1 MTFLSILCALLIE
14 QLKPLRA
21 DNPIYAEIKRFAMR
35 IEAWFNAGQVSHGR
49 LGWFL
54 MMAVLMVPT
63 AVDLLASSCIT
74 ASCSPRSPGTS
85 LIVYLTLGFRHYSHY
100 FTSIQFALNAGDEAT
115 ARTLLAEW
123 TKADTVGMDAAE
135 IARIAVEKSLVT
147 THRNVFGVFFW
158 FLMPLGPACA
168 VMYRV
173 SEYLARA
180 WNEPD
185 HMRNEAFGQFAA
197 RAFYWIDWIPVRLT
211 AIAFAVVGN
220 FEDAIYAWRN
230 FASRWTDEAKG
241 IILAAGGG
249 AMGVRL
255 GTPAKT
261 PHASCRPM
269 RRRSTCPPAR
279 TTCSPATSRACARC
293 KARSAWYGAR
303 CCYGCCCCC
312 CCPARS
318 CSAEPD
324 GNRHSRRSSCRFDRA
339 GTRGLVRRSSIRYN
353 SRVVLIHAFVSEAA
367 LWPTHRK
374 PGKAPTN
381 SSFLA

>member
-21 DNPIYAEIKRFAMR
+21 DNQVYAAIKRFAMR
-35 IEAWFNAGQVSHGR
+35 IEGWFNAGDASHGR
-49 LGWFL
+49 MGWIL
-54 MMAVLMVPT
+54 MMAALMLPT
-63 AVDLLASSCIT
+63 ALVYAVLLRYSVFGAF
-74 ASCSPRSPGTS
+74 AWNV

-100 FTSIQFALNAGDEAT
+100 FTSIQLALNAGDEAA
-115 ARTLLAEW
+115 ARALLAEW
-123 TKADTVGMDAAE
+123 TRLDTVGMDSTE
-135 IARIAVEKSLVT
+135 IARVAVEKSLVT

-173 SEYLARA
+173 AEYLARA

-230 FASRWTDEAKG
+230 FADRWTDESRG

-255 GTPAKT
+255 GTPNENAPQLLPADAAVVDLT
-261 PHASCRPM
+261 DSEAEVLPGLDPSVRALQ
-269 RRRSTCPPAR
+269 STV
-279 TTCSPATSRACARC
+279 
-293 KARSAWYGAR
+293 
-303 CCYGCCCCC
+303 
-312 CCPARS
+312 
-318 CSAEPD
+318 
-324 GNRHSRRSSCRFDRA
+324 
-339 GTRGLVRRSSIRYN
+339 GLVWRALLLWMLLLLLLSSA
-353 SRVVLIHAFVSEAA
+353 VWL
-367 LWPTHRK
+367 
-374 PGKAPTN
+374 G
-381 SSFLA
+381 

>member
-1 MTFLSILCALLIE
+1 MTFFSILCALLIE

-21 DNPIYAEIKRFAMR
+21 DNQIYAEIKRFAMR
-35 IEAWFNAGQVSHGR
+35 IEGWFNAGQVSHGR

-54 MMAVLMVPT
+54 VIGGLMLPTVLVYWVLQHYNLVF
-63 AVDLLASSCIT
+63 AAFAWNV
-74 ASCSPRSPGTS
+74 

-100 FTSIQFALNAGDEAT
+100 FTSIQFALNAGDDAT
-115 ARTLLAEW
+115 ARALLAEW
-123 TKADTVGMDAAE
+123 TRVDTVSMDATE
-135 IARIAVEKSLVT
+135 VARLAVEKSLVT

-230 FASRWTDEAKG
+230 FAHRWADESRG

-255 GTPAKT
+255 GTPLETAARVVMPDAAT
-261 PHASCRPM
+261 VDLSDSEAEVLPGEEPNV
-269 RRRSTCPPAR
+269 RSLQSTV
-279 TTCSPATSRACARC
+279 
-293 KARSAWYGAR
+293 
-303 CCYGCCCCC
+303 
-312 CCPARS
+312 
-318 CSAEPD
+318 
-324 GNRHSRRSSCRFDRA
+324 
-339 GTRGLVRRSSIRYN
+339 GLVWRALLLWMLLLLLLSGA
-353 SRVVLIHAFVSEAA
+353 VL
-367 LWPTHRK
+367 L
-374 PGKAPTN
+374 G
-381 SSFLA
+381 

>member
-1 MTFLSILCALLIE
+1 MTFFSILCALLIE

-21 DNPIYAEIKRFAMR
+21 DNQIYAEIKRFAMR
-35 IEAWFNAGQVSHGR
+35 IEGWFNAGHASHGR

-54 MMAVLMVPT
+54 MMAVLMLPT
-63 AVDLLASSCIT
+63 AVIYGALLYYRVVFA
-74 ASCSPRSPGTS
+74 AFAWNV

-123 TKADTVGMDAAE
+123 ARIDTVGMDATE
-135 IARIAVEKSLVT
+135 IARIAVEKSLIT

-185 HMRNEAFGQFAA
+185 HMRNEAFGEFAA
-197 RAFYWIDWIPVRLT
+197 RAFYWIDWVPVRLT

-220 FEDAIYAWRN
+220 FEDSIYAWRN
-230 FASRWTDEAKG
+230 FASRWTDESKG

-255 GTPAKT
+255 G
-261 PHASCRPM
+261 
-269 RRRSTCPPAR
+269 
-279 TTCSPATSRACARC
+279 SPAENAPRVLPADAAAVDLSASEDDMLPGDEPNVRALQ
-293 KARSAWYGAR
+293 S
-303 CCYGCCCCC
+303 
-312 CCPARS
+312 
-318 CSAEPD
+318 
-324 GNRHSRRSSCRFDRA
+324 
-339 GTRGLVRRSSIRYN
+339 TVGLVWRALLLWMLLLLLLSGA
-353 SRVVLIHAFVSEAA
+353 VL
-367 LWPTHRK
+367 L
-374 PGKAPTN
+374 G
-381 SSFLA
+381 

>member
-1 MTFLSILCALLIE
+1 MTFFSILCALLIE

-21 DNPIYAEIKRFAMR
+21 DNLIYAEIKALAMR
-35 IEAWFNAGQVSHGR
+35 MEGWFNAGDRSHGR
-49 LGWFL
+49 MGWFL
-54 MMAVLMVPT
+54 MMAVLMVP
-63 AVDLLASSCIT
+63 AGLVYWILMHYGLGWA
-74 ASCSPRSPGTS
+74 AFAWNV

-100 FTSIQFALNAGDEAT
+100 FTSIQIALNAGDEGA

-123 TKADTVGMDAAE
+123 TKMDTVGMEAGE

-173 SEYLARA
+173 AEYLARA

-197 RAFYWIDWIPVRLT
+197 RAFYWIDWVPVRLT

-230 FASRWTDEAKG
+230 FAHRWSDEAKG

-255 GTPAKT
+255 GS
-261 PHASCRPM
+261 PHENASKPLPLDAATVDSSDSEAEVLPGEEPNVRALQ
-269 RRRSTCPPAR
+269 STV
-279 TTCSPATSRACARC
+279 
-293 KARSAWYGAR
+293 
-303 CCYGCCCCC
+303 
-312 CCPARS
+312 
-318 CSAEPD
+318 
-324 GNRHSRRSSCRFDRA
+324 
-339 GTRGLVRRSSIRYN
+339 GLVWR
-353 SRVVLIHAFVSEAA
+353 A
-367 LWPTHRK
+367 LLLWMLLLLLLS
-374 PGKAPTN
+374 GAVW
-381 SSFLA
+381 LG

>member
-1 MTFLSILCALLIE
+1 MTFFSILCALLIE

-21 DNPIYAEIKRFAMR
+21 DNQIYAEIKRFAMR
-35 IEAWFNAGQVSHGR
+35 IEGWFNAGHASHGR

-54 MMAVLMVPT
+54 MMAVLMLPT
-63 AVDLLASSCIT
+63 AVIYGALVYYRFVFA
-74 ASCSPRSPGTS
+74 AFAWNV

-123 TKADTVGMDAAE
+123 TKIDTVGMDATE
-135 IARIAVEKSLVT
+135 IARIAVEKSLIT

-185 HMRNEAFGQFAA
+185 HMRNEAFGEFAA

-230 FASRWTDEAKG
+230 FANRWTDESKG

-255 GTPAKT
+255 GTPAET
-261 PHASCRPM
+261 APRILPADAATVDVSADEDDMLPGDEPSVRALQ
-269 RRRSTCPPAR
+269 STV
-279 TTCSPATSRACARC
+279 
-293 KARSAWYGAR
+293 
-303 CCYGCCCCC
+303 
-312 CCPARS
+312 
-318 CSAEPD
+318 
-324 GNRHSRRSSCRFDRA
+324 
-339 GTRGLVRRSSIRYN
+339 GLVWRALLLWMLLLLLLSGA
-353 SRVVLIHAFVSEAA
+353 VL
-367 LWPTHRK
+367 L
-374 PGKAPTN
+374 G
-381 SSFLA
+381 

>member
-1 MTFLSILCALLIE
+1 MTFFSILCALLIE
-14 QLKPLRA
+14 QMKPLRA
-21 DNPIYAEIKRFAMR
+21 DNQIYAEIKRLAMR
-35 IEAWFNAGQVSHGR
+35 IEAWFNAGHASLGR

-54 MMAVLMVPT
+54 MMAILMLPT
-63 AVDLLASSCIT
+63 ALVYGVLLHYNLVFA
-74 ASCSPRSPGTS
+74 AFAWNV

-123 TKADTVGMDAAE
+123 MKIDTVGMDAAE
-135 IARIAVEKSLVT
+135 IARLAVEKSLVT

-173 SEYLARA
+173 SEFLARA

-185 HMRNEAFGQFAA
+185 HMRNEAFGHFAA

-230 FASRWTDEAKG
+230 FAGRWADESKG

-255 GTPAKT
+255 GTPNENAAQILPADAAT
-261 PHASCRPM
+261 VDLSDAENDVLPGEEPNVRALQ
-269 RRRSTCPPAR
+269 STV
-279 TTCSPATSRACARC
+279 
-293 KARSAWYGAR
+293 
-303 CCYGCCCCC
+303 
-312 CCPARS
+312 
-318 CSAEPD
+318 
-324 GNRHSRRSSCRFDRA
+324 
-339 GTRGLVRRSSIRYN
+339 GLVWR
-353 SRVVLIHAFVSEAA
+353 A
-367 LWPTHRK
+367 LLLWMLLLLLLS
-374 PGKAPTN
+374 GAVW
-381 SSFLA
+381 LG

>member
-1 MTFLSILCALLIE
+1 MTFFSILCALLIE

-21 DNPIYAEIKRFAMR
+21 DNQIYAEIKRFAMR
-35 IEAWFNAGQVSHGR
+35 IEAWFNAGDVSHGR
-49 LGWFL
+49 LGWFVVIGGL
-54 MMAVLMVPT
+54 MLPT
-63 AVDLLASSCIT
+63 TLIYAALLHYGWVFA
-74 ASCSPRSPGTS
+74 AFAWNV

-100 FTSIQFALNAGDEAT
+100 FTSIQFALNAGDDAT

-123 TKADTVGMDAAE
+123 TRTDTVGMDSGE
-135 IARIAVEKSLVT
+135 IARLAVEKSLIT

-185 HMRNEAFGQFAA
+185 HMRNEAFGEFAA

-230 FASRWTDEAKG
+230 FANRWTDESKG

-255 GTPAKT
+255 GTPLET
-261 PHASCRPM
+261 ASRWVSADAATVDLSGAEADVLPGEEPTV
-269 RRRSTCPPAR
+269 RALQSTV
-279 TTCSPATSRACARC
+279 
-293 KARSAWYGAR
+293 
-303 CCYGCCCCC
+303 
-312 CCPARS
+312 
-318 CSAEPD
+318 
-324 GNRHSRRSSCRFDRA
+324 
-339 GTRGLVRRSSIRYN
+339 GLVWRALLLWMLLLLLLSGA
-353 SRVVLIHAFVSEAA
+353 VL
-367 LWPTHRK
+367 L
-374 PGKAPTN
+374 G
-381 SSFLA
+381 